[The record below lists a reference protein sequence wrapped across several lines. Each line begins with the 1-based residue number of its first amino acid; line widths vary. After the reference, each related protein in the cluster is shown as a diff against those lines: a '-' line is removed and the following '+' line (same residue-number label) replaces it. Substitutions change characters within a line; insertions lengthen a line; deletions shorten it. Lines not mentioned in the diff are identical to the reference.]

1 MYWGEPV
8 HMNLTTKPHKIQPCL
23 KEKLCE
29 NSSRG
34 NCFLRL
40 CFVAPF
46 FHKRQKI
53 SPQPPPFFQLFLPQM
68 SAKQS
73 FCLYC
78 KAGRKIVTGVCSR
91 RFAATGNDGRRRLP
105 LHGRP
110 HSFRG
115 RPRTEGTF
123 GCGKPCSP
131 SVSRAGDER
140 ATARRAPYAVW
151 GGGGNAGLRTG
162 TRHCFSEKLRQKE
175 GDSDRRT
182 QGMISRS
189 DILK

>member
-8 HMNLTTKPHKIQPCL
+8 HMNLTIKPHKIQPCL
-23 KEKLCE
+23 REKLCE

-40 CFVAPF
+40 CFVAPIF
-46 FHKRQKI
+46 NKRQNNMVAAA
-53 SPQPPPFFQLFLPQM
+53 PFFPAFFAANVSKTFILSIWQ
-68 SAKQS
+68 
-73 FCLYC
+73 
-78 KAGRKIVTGVCSR
+78 GRK
-91 RFAATGNDGRRRLP
+91 GNSDRRLLPP
-105 LHGRP
+105 LRGDGERREETPSSSWASPLLSGP
-110 HSFRG
+110 HEDG
-115 RPRTEGTF
+115 GTF
-123 GCGKPCSP
+123 GRGKPCSP
-131 SVSRAGDER
+131 SASRAGDER

-162 TRHCFSEKLRQKE
+162 TRRCFSKKLRQKE